1 MRLPLLLPAP
11 LALLLLFAWAQPAR
25 AHAVY
30 LFAWVDG
37 DRVCSEGYFA
47 KKSKVRDGTVT
58 VRNAAGSLVA
68 EGRTNEQGLWCFPAP
83 ASQDLTFV
91 LNAGQGHRAEF
102 ILPVKEFP
110 SGHSPAADKEK
121 PASPGALAA
130 DKVPATSSAQRS
142 TATTMDDG
150 GLRALVRDAV
160 REELQSQLG
169 PIRQTLA
176 EKNADPG
183 PTLRDILG
191 GLGWILG
198 LAGIAAW
205 YTARRKP

>member
-1 MRLPLLLPAP
+1 MRLPMPLAVS
-11 LALLLLFAWAQPAR
+11 LALLLLFAWTQPAR

-47 KKSKVRDGTVT
+47 KKSKVRDGAVT
-58 VRNAAGSLVA
+58 VRNATGGLVA

-83 ASQDLTFV
+83 APQDLTFV

-102 ILPVKEFP
+102 ILPAKEFP
-110 SGHSPAADKEK
+110 SGRLPAADK
-121 PASPGALAA
+121 GALAA
-130 DKVPATSSAQRS
+130 PGTPVADHVPATGTAQRS
-142 TATTMDDG
+142 TAASMDDG
-150 GLRALVRDAV
+150 SLRALVRNAV
-160 REELQSQLG
+160 REELQSQLS
-169 PIRQTLA
+169 PIRQALA

-183 PTLRDILG
+183 PTLRDIMG
-191 GLGWILG
+191 GLGWIIG
-198 LAGIAAW
+198 LAGLAAW

>member
-1 MRLPLLLPAP
+1 MRLPILLPAS
-11 LALLLLFAWAQPAR
+11 LFLLFAWVQPAR

-47 KKSKVRDGTVT
+47 KKNKVRDGAVT
-58 VRNAAGSLVA
+58 VRNATGSLVA
-68 EGRTNEQGLWCFPAP
+68 EGRTDEQGLWCFRAPAP
-83 ASQDLTFV
+83 QDLTFV

-102 ILPVKEFP
+102 ILPAKEFP
-110 SGHSPAADKEK
+110 SGRSPAADKET
-121 PASPGALAA
+121 PATPETSSTE
-130 DKVPATSSAQRS
+130 KVPAISPAQRS
-142 TATTMDDG
+142 TAASLDDG
-150 GLRALVRDAV
+150 SLRALVRDAV
-160 REELQSQLG
+160 REELQSQLS
-169 PIRQTLA
+169 PIRQALA

-191 GLGWILG
+191 GLGWIIG
-198 LAGIAAW
+198 LAGLAAW